1 MLDGAEVGFAWL
13 DVWSVALGVVEV
25 CPELALGAEFDGVVV
40 LWLELDGVADW
51 FMSEL
56 LLLVDGVVLD
66 VDDGFCVVELLAA
79 GVWLL
84 LFGSVV
90 LVVWPTARPADSS
103 SAEHVKNTFF
113 MSYSS

>member
-1 MLDGAEVGFAWL
+1 MAA
-13 DVWSVALGVVEV
+13 GVVGV
-25 CPELALGAEFDGVVV
+25 WLELALGADVLGVAV

-56 LLLVDGVVLD
+56 LLLVAGVVLE
-66 VDDGFCVVELLAA
+66 VDDGFWLVELLAA

-90 LVVWPTARPADSS
+90 LVV
-103 SAEHVKNTFF
+103 
-113 MSYSS
+113 

>member
-1 MLDGAEVGFAWL
+1 M
-13 DVWSVALGVVEV
+13 
-25 CPELALGAEFDGVVV
+25 

-56 LLLVDGVVLD
+56 LLLVEGVVLE

-90 LVVWPTARPADSS
+90 LVV
-103 SAEHVKNTFF
+103 
-113 MSYSS
+113 

>member
-1 MLDGAEVGFAWL
+1 M
-13 DVWSVALGVVEV
+13 
-25 CPELALGAEFDGVVV
+25 

-56 LLLVDGVVLD
+56 LLVDGVVLE
-66 VDDGFCVVELLAA
+66 VDDGFWLVELLAA

-90 LVVWPTARPADSS
+90 LVVWPTAIPADSS